1 MQLFSRNKAIVA
13 LALSALALGACGDD
27 VTVPVAPA
35 APTTLS
41 ITPPSATMNVGEAV
55 NFAVQISN
63 SASTLASCT
72 SSSATVATA
81 TVSGSSC
88 RVTAIGAGNATITA
102 AASTGQSAAAS
113 VSVVAP
119 APAITALAVS
129 PSAAQLAV
137 GSSVTVVPT
146 VNRANST
153 VAVVYTYTSST
164 ASVATVSATGMV
176 TAVAPGT
183 TTITVTAAGTG
194 TGFAAASL
202 TSAATITVSDR
213 APGLTSLQVSPATAA
228 LTVGGTQAVT
238 ASAQGPRASAAT
250 ITYGTSA
257 PAIATVS
264 ATGVITAVA
273 AGTATITVTA
283 QSTQEGA
290 FAASSMTG
298 LVTVTVS
305 NPAVVSIN
313 ISALTQGPTTTSYA
327 SANGVSGIVS
337 AANAQVGQAID
348 INNTRDQIQMTATL
362 ATNGAR
368 VDSVVAY
375 VANADGTNRTSV
387 GSQSFPSAAA
397 SGPVSLYINTA
408 DFTANFTAGTAAVKF
423 ANGQKRISVSAFSG
437 ATELQSTNSQT
448 VNFNN
453 VDGYASS
460 ATAPATTA
468 TNSAG
473 QVWFGGR
480 DSLTTRLGSAT
491 IVPVFYTAGRTL
503 TNITV
508 AMRQGAG
515 GETQVCSEYLV
526 FQTRP
531 YKFVYGGA
539 QAVAGDTT
547 VVNCSTLESAAD
559 HVVGVSAATDNNG
572 SAAPTTSWA
581 GGFRTSITVPAP
593 VARKLDY
600 VAPTVTA
607 VNRTQTLP
615 AVTGWVN
622 ASYNFNTQ
630 TAVSTDGG
638 SGFAG
643 IDGKSGRTWQWYS
656 CGVLSTAPNTF
667 SGSAADL
674 AECATNNSAA
684 AYSIRYIDSDLVGN
698 TATSAAVSVGVDKT
712 APVGR
717 WASTSPAADSVG
729 SGAATLTPQ
738 FFDARAGFADDAADT
753 AFVNTEAN
761 RATRGFV
768 VRANGGLLDATY
780 ATASARCYRVSGNA
794 VTSSGNPVS
803 AGSSFL
809 TAPSC
814 SASAIGNAVLSVADV
829 DGYRS
834 ALGMSAVANTITL
847 ASMTA
852 TDKAGN
858 TVTITRRYLA
868 DASAPSAAA
877 IAAPAAI
884 TTSNPTLGVT
894 YTDNVKVVGAT
905 VNFDYGTNLDGA
917 GGVDKFVLPYQSQS
931 TAFGT
936 PLNATS
942 ATATLSVGTPA
953 PMATSV
959 NVTGA
964 TSYTKLA
971 NFGLIVFDAAALSNT
986 GTDVMAAGGITTQT
1000 ALTSGLSFTV
1010 GTSLAAA
1017 NGAGAGLKATF
1028 NTASLSGTNVFA
1040 RVDFYRKNG
1049 ADNFEYVG
1057 SGATAV
1063 QSTDLSGNQIFT
1075 YVIDSYANKPT
1086 AAVAQ
1091 TPAAAGE
1098 TFLAMAVR
1106 STGAATISTA
1116 STIGG
1121 PAITVTIAGTD
1132 GNAGN
1137 VVITGPS
1144 GFTQTVTVSG
1154 TYGMPVAGDY
1164 TVTQYPVT
1172 TASGGRYFLYSA
1184 LPLYNPANLSL
1195 GTLTL
1200 VANGTPQTVTA
1211 TYYASK
1217 FALTYT
1223 NQANTAAWSSVPA
1236 GAYVT
1241 LAHAATGFSQQFLSA
1256 TSGFVLAG
1264 AGSDNVGGVSVFAPF
1279 TASTASGTATS
1290 PIAIE
1295 GVSGVTYNLTVS
1307 GGTFTPTK
1315 AANSVSTVDVAYEW
1329 NKAIS
1334 VAYVCGDWVAGVFT
1348 AGTCPAS
1355 LSGGYLIGDEATAGT
1370 VVTRKTVTG
1379 AASGKVHGLA
1389 TSAASTKLRF
1399 NGSFSSTVSGVV
1411 TSAGWISSTATAD
1424 SAYGVN
1430 SAAVTPGLAAAA
1442 VAAPIS
1448 INLVQAKISML
1459 PALLGGAGGAAFH
1472 PSVTITKAG
1481 DVAGVCTV
1489 TLDAVTSG
1497 AAASATRLYFPTC
1510 GAGTYFASYNSTVVG
1525 GNTVAWIAG
1534 AGARIQSAVITG
1546 AAPAPTALAAVWMN

>member
-1 MQLFSRNKAIVA
+1 
-13 LALSALALGACGDD
+13 
-27 VTVPVAPA
+27 
-35 APTTLS
+35 
-41 ITPPSATMNVGEAV
+41 
-55 NFAVQISN
+55 
-63 SASTLASCT
+63 
-72 SSSATVATA
+72 
-81 TVSGSSC
+81 
-88 RVTAIGAGNATITA
+88 
-102 AASTGQSAAAS
+102 
-113 VSVVAP
+113 
-119 APAITALAVS
+119 
-129 PSAAQLAV
+129 
-137 GSSVTVVPT
+137 
-146 VNRANST
+146 
-153 VAVVYTYTSST
+153 
-164 ASVATVSATGMV
+164 
-176 TAVAPGT
+176 
-183 TTITVTAAGTG
+183 
-194 TGFAAASL
+194 
-202 TSAATITVSDR
+202 
-213 APGLTSLQVSPATAA
+213 
-228 LTVGGTQAVT
+228 
-238 ASAQGPRASAAT
+238 
-250 ITYGTSA
+250 
-257 PAIATVS
+257 
-264 ATGVITAVA
+264 
-273 AGTATITVTA
+273 
-283 QSTQEGA
+283 
-290 FAASSMTG
+290 
-298 LVTVTVS
+298 
-305 NPAVVSIN
+305 
-313 ISALTQGPTTTSYA
+313 
-327 SANGVSGIVS
+327 
-337 AANAQVGQAID
+337 
-348 INNTRDQIQMTATL
+348 
-362 ATNGAR
+362 
-368 VDSVVAY
+368 
-375 VANADGTNRTSV
+375 
-387 GSQSFPSAAA
+387 
-397 SGPVSLYINTA
+397 
-408 DFTANFTAGTAAVKF
+408 
-423 ANGQKRISVSAFSG
+423 
-437 ATELQSTNSQT
+437 
-448 VNFNN
+448 
-453 VDGYASS
+453 
-460 ATAPATTA
+460 
-468 TNSAG
+468 
-473 QVWFGGR
+473 
-480 DSLTTRLGSAT
+480 LTTRLGSAT

-503 TNITV
+503 TNITLS
-508 AMRQGAG
+508 MRE
-515 GETQVCSEYLV
+515 GELGDTLSCSESLM
-526 FQTRP
+526 FLSGP
-531 YKFVYGGA
+531 YKAVYGGA
-539 QAVAGDTT
+539 KAVAGDTT
-547 VVNCSTLESAAD
+547 VMSCATLESAAD
-559 HVVGVSAATDNNG
+559 HVIGVSAATDNNG
-572 SAAPTTSWA
+572 SAAPTTSFA
-581 GGFRTSITVPAP
+581 GGFRTSITVTAP

-600 VAPTVTA
+600 VAPTGLA

-643 IDGKSGRTWQWYS
+643 IDGKSGRTWQWYG
-656 CGVLSTAPNTF
+656 CGVASTAPNTF

-674 AECATNNSAA
+674 AECATSNTT
-684 AYSIRYIDSDLVGN
+684 AYSIRYLDSDLVGN
-698 TATSAAVSVGVDKT
+698 TATSSAVSVGVDKT
-712 APVGR
+712 NPVGR

-729 SGAATLTPQ
+729 NATATLTPQ

-753 AFVNTEAN
+753 AFVNTAGN
-761 RATRGFV
+761 RATKGFIV
-768 VRANGGLLDATY
+768 KANNLLLDATNRSFSAGCY
-780 ATASARCYRVSGNA
+780 RLDGSTATATAN
-794 VTSSGNPVS
+794 S
-803 AGSSFL
+803 AGSSYL
-809 TAPSC
+809 SNTAC
-814 SASAIGNAVLSVADV
+814 TASTISNAVLSVADV

-834 ALGMSAVANTITL
+834 AVAYSASTEAVHHFVI
-847 ASMTA
+847 TA

-858 TVTITRRYLA
+858 TVTIDRRYVK
-868 DASAPSAAA
+868 DASAPTVAA

-905 VNFDYGTNLDGA
+905 VSFDYLTNFDGA
-917 GGVDKFVLPYQSQS
+917 GTVDKFVLPYQSQS

-959 NVTGA
+959 NVAGA

-971 NFGLIVFDAAALSNT
+971 NFGLIVFDAAALSVT

-1000 ALTSGLSFTV
+1000 ALTSGLTFTV

-1028 NTASLSGTNVFA
+1028 NTGNLAGTNVFA
-1040 RVDFYRKNG
+1040 RVDFYRRNG

-1121 PAITVTIAGTD
+1121 PAITVTIAGTE

-1172 TASGGRYFLYSA
+1172 TASGGRYFLHQA
-1184 LPLYNPANLSL
+1184 IPLILNPANLSL

-1211 TYYASK
+1211 TYVASK

-1223 NQANTAAWSSVPA
+1223 SQANTAAWSSVPA

-1241 LAHAATGFSQQFLSA
+1241 LAHATTGFSQQFLSA
-1256 TSGFVLAG
+1256 TSGFVLAA
-1264 AGSDNVGGVSVFAPF
+1264 AGSDGGGLAFAAF
-1279 TASTASGTATS
+1279 TASTALATATS

-1295 GVSGVTYNLTVS
+1295 GLGGVTYNLTVT
-1307 GGTFTPTK
+1307 GALFNPTK
-1315 AANSVSTVDVAYEW
+1315 LTNSLSTVDVGYEW
-1329 NKAIS
+1329 SRAIS
-1334 VAYVCGDWVAGVFT
+1334 VAYVCGDAVAGVFT
-1348 AGTCPAS
+1348 PFAAVVGPPASVLGACPAS
-1355 LSGGYLIGDEATAGT
+1355 LSGGYLISDEATPGT

-1389 TSAASTKLRF
+1389 TNAVSTKLRF

-1411 TSAGWISSTATAD
+1411 TSAGWISTTATAD
-1424 SAYGVN
+1424 SVYGLN
-1430 SAAVTPGLAAAA
+1430 SAAVTPGLASAAFL
-1442 VAAPIS
+1442 APIA
-1448 INLVQAKISML
+1448 INLVQAKIAML

-1497 AAASATRLYFPTC
+1497 AAASATRVYFPTC

-1525 GNTVAWIAG
+1525 GNTVSWTGG

-1546 AAPAPTALAAVWMN
+1546 GNPAPAALAAVWMN